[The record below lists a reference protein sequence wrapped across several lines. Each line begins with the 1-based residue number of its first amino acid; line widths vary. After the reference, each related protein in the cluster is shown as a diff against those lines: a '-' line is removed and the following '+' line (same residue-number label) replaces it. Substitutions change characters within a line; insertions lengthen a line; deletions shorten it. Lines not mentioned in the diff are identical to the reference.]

1 MEILQLLKLYMKN
14 WKRYELGKSLLK
26 KLGFKH
32 QKADNWKV
40 LMETPSIVAWSWG
53 CEIPIRRFWRL
64 FDYLLGWDM
73 VQFPW
78 YSQNGLVW
86 QNRKMHPT
94 GTAFKRKKKSLYAMP
109 ETLKVLPQIHF
120 YFVGNS
126 SLNDML
132 IIMMTW
138 MEICLKVGLFKI

>member
-1 MEILQLLKLYMKN
+1 MELFQLLKPYMKN

-78 YSQNGLVW
+78 YSQNGSVW

-94 GTAFKRKKKSLYAMP
+94 GTAFKRKKSRYMP
-109 ETLKVLPQIHF
+109 CRKLWRFCPKFTSTLWKIALWMIYWLSWWHEWK
-120 YFVGNS
+120 FV
-126 SLNDML
+126 
-132 IIMMTW
+132 
-138 MEICLKVGLFKI
+138 